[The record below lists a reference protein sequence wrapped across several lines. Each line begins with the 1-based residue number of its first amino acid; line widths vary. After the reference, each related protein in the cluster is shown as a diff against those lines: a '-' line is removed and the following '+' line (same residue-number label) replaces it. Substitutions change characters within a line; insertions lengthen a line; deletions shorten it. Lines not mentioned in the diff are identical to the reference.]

1 MKKEYRNAIQKAIKD
16 SDLNG
21 YKWTITE
28 NGLRWSYLTGE
39 NEVFTFDTT
48 TEENFLTVRGP
59 FCEMAGIWYE
69 ENERWADCKTLTEAY
84 YLATK
89 ATIRKANYIY

>member
-1 MKKEYRNAIQKAIKD
+1 MKKEYRDAITKAIKE
-16 SDLNG
+16 SDLKG

-39 NEVFTFDTT
+39 NEEFTFDSR
-48 TEENFLTVRGP
+48 TEADFLLVHGP
-59 FCEMAGIWYE
+59 FCNMAAIWYE
-69 ENERWADCKTLTEAY
+69 DAKYADCKTLTEAY

-89 ATIRKANYIY
+89 ATIRKANSIY